1 MRPGQLLFWATSPL
15 SGTRPGALG
24 RGGSEPP
31 ICYDLTPPPSPSSL
45 WCRLSEHQPRSP
57 VTDPERPGQQGQ
69 KRAGRAGAGCLPGLQ
84 ASHPSFSPCLSH
96 PFPQASLPGAPLSTP
111 VKWGGTHL
119 CGVFSGSVHREAGTS
134 CTLTPTDL
142 LGLARLVPWRP
153 LPPYGALSS
162 GPHCACT
169 PMPWT
174 HRAPQSRGLL
184 SWEARAP
191 ARSAGTR

>member
-31 ICYDLTPPPSPSSL
+31 ICYDLTPPFPQLPL
-45 WCRLSEHQPRSP
+45 VLPVRAPAQVTGHRPRAAWP
-57 VTDPERPGQQGQ
+57 TGAEACW
-69 KRAGRAGAGCLPGLQ
+69 AGRGRMPPWPSGLSPLILPLPLPSLPPGL
-84 ASHPSFSPCLSH
+84 
-96 PFPQASLPGAPLSTP
+96 SLPGAPLSTP
-111 VKWGGTHL
+111 VKWGGTRL

>member
-31 ICYDLTPPPSPSSL
+31 ICYDLTPPLPPAPSGAACQSTSPG
-45 WCRLSEHQPRSP
+45 HRSP
-57 VTDPERPGQQGQ
+57 TPSGLANGQ

-111 VKWGGTHL
+111 VKWGGTRL